1 MAPQS
6 AILFDLDG
14 TLIDSAPDIHRVANE
29 VLALEGLREISLAQA
44 RSFVGS
50 GVPVFVSRLLAAQ
63 VQPPE
68 GALHARMVAAFSARY
83 EHAHALTTLYPG
95 VREALAALAQAGYPL
110 GLCTNKPIGPTR
122 AVLVHFGLADTF
134 AAVICGDSLPE
145 RKPDP
150 APLLRT
156 TAELGA
162 ACALFV
168 GDSEI
173 DAETAERAGLPF
185 ALFTEG
191 YRKSPPEALA
201 HAVRFS
207 QFAELPA
214 LVARIAA
221 EAV

>member
-1 MAPQS
+1 M
-6 AILFDLDG
+6 IGVIFDLDG

-29 VLALEGLREISLAQA
+29 VLALEGLPEISLAEA

-50 GVPVFVSRLLAAQ
+50 GVPVFVSRALAALGE
-63 VQPPE
+63 PPE
-68 GALHARMVAAFSARY
+68 GARHARMVAAFSARY

-95 VREALAALAQAGYPL
+95 VREALAALVRAGHPM
-110 GLCTNKPIGPTR
+110 GLCTNKPITPTR
-122 AVLVHFGLADTF
+122 VVLAHFGLADTF
-134 AAVICGDSLPE
+134 AAVIGGDSLPE

-150 APLLRT
+150 APLLRAA
-156 TAELGA
+156 AELGA
-162 ACALFV
+162 ARALFV

-201 HAVRFS
+201 HAARFRDFS
-207 QFAELPA
+207 ELPA
-214 LVARIAA
+214 LVARLAA
-221 EAV
+221 EAA